1 LFASNSDSSI
11 KNSNIT
17 IKNVILHDNAKNANR
32 ATQIQYAN
40 LGNSYI
46 DVTPARND
54 TLVLSHYTPSVSVGT
69 VTNNKIIVNTLADIR
84 RNWSPSK
91 SVADGNEWV
100 LVGNGAYNASALPTS
115 VNQQRLPKV
124 WNVTIPN
131 KANYDASL
139 AITDFYL
146 MNDGYDFYIDF
157 IASSYTAG
165 KTFTFA
171 KTGNIVPIDKPFVFS
186 NDYKVV
192 CHFVQKNAKWVE
204 VERTYEYYEGA
215 NVNVPAIEPMAVTA
229 LPTASAS
236 EEGNIYLYMGA
247 SDATQQL
254 SQGATYKCTS
264 DGNGGYGWLMVSIN
278 LETLA
283 AILQNSTTFDDFKA
297 FILGE

>member
-1 LFASNSDSSI
+1 MRGFNFKPISNEKVRAIIQMIALTDNYIYLRGDAKNGSEVQLFTLDQSGLSGNTFVIDTDNTVIRNFSSMLVSEADPNTYVFTGNTPREKTTITDMNRFYVSRRWDIRIDNQAHYDSS
-11 KNSNIT
+11 
-17 IKNVILHDNAKNANR
+17 LA
-32 ATQIQYAN
+32 
-40 LGNSYI
+40 
-46 DVTPARND
+46 
-54 TLVLSHYTPSVSVGT
+54 
-69 VTNNKIIVNTLADIR
+69 VTNFTL
-84 RNWSPSK
+84 
-91 SVADGNEWV
+91 
-100 LVGNGAYNASALPTS
+100 L
-115 VNQQRLPKV
+115 
-124 WNVTIPN
+124 
-131 KANYDASL
+131 
-139 AITDFYL
+139 
-146 MNDGYDFYIDF
+146 NDGAELLLEFT
-157 IASSYTAG
+157 STSYTAG

-171 KTGNIVPIDKPFVFS
+171 KTGNIVPIDKPFIFS

-264 DGNGGYGWLMVSIN
+264 DGNGGYSWLMVSIN

-283 AILQNSTTFDDFKA
+283 TMLENSTTFDDFKA
-297 FILGE
+297 MFLGK